1 MQLSKAEKDSR
12 LKKRRNMDLEK
23 VRELRARTGAGVV
36 ECKNA
41 LAEAKDDVEKAVD
54 ILRKKGLALAAKKVG
69 RITKEGIVDAYIH
82 PGDRLGVLLEVNC
95 ETDFVARTQ
104 EFKRFVRDIALQI
117 AASEPIS
124 VSREELPSEVIE
136 REKEIYKSMVK
147 DLKKPPEVVEKIVNG
162 KLEKFYSDVCLL
174 EQPFVKIPE
183 KTVGEYIKEQIAKF
197 GENIVIRR
205 FVRFRLGE

>member
-1 MQLSKAEKDSR
+1 
-12 LKKRRNMDLEK
+12 MDLEK
-23 VRELRARTGAGVV
+23 VRELRARTGAGIV

-41 LAEAKDDVEKAVD
+41 LTEAVDDIEKAVD

-69 RITKEGIVDAYIH
+69 RITQEGVIDAYIH
-82 PGDRLGVLLEVNC
+82 PGDRLGVLLEINC

-117 AASEPIS
+117 AASEPIA
-124 VSREELPSEVIE
+124 VGREELSSEVIE
-136 REKEIYKSMVK
+136 REKEIYASMVE
-147 DLKKPPEVVEKIVNG
+147 DSKKPPEIIEKIVNG

-197 GENIVIRR
+197 GENVVVRR

>member
-1 MQLSKAEKDSR
+1 
-12 LKKRRNMDLEK
+12 MDLEK
-23 VRELRARTGAGVV
+23 VRELRARTGAGIV

-41 LAEAKDDVEKAVD
+41 LTEAVDDIEKAVD

-69 RITKEGIVDAYIH
+69 RITQEGIIDAYIH
-82 PGDRLGVLLEVNC
+82 PGDRLGVLLEINC

-117 AASEPIS
+117 AASEPIA
-124 VSREELPSEVIE
+124 VGREELPSEVIE
-136 REKEIYKSMVK
+136 REKEIYASMV
-147 DLKKPPEVVEKIVNG
+147 DDSKKPPDIIEKIVNG

-174 EQPFVKIPE
+174 EQPFVKLPE

-197 GENIVIRR
+197 GENIVVRR

>member
-1 MQLSKAEKDSR
+1 MKQK
-12 LKKRRNMDLEK
+12 KKRKSMDLEK

-41 LAEAKDDVEKAVD
+41 LTETDGDLEKAVD

-69 RITKEGIVDAYIH
+69 RITKEGVVDAYIH
-82 PGDRLGVLLEVNC
+82 PGDRLGVLVEVNC

-117 AASEPIS
+117 AASEPIA
-124 VSREELPSEVIE
+124 VSREELPSDVVE
-136 REKEIYKSMVK
+136 REREIYRSMVK
-147 DLKKPPEVVEKIVNG
+147 DLKKPPEIVEKIVNG

-197 GENIVIRR
+197 GENIIIRR

>member
-1 MQLSKAEKDSR
+1 
-12 LKKRRNMDLEK
+12 MDLEK
-23 VRELRARTGAGVV
+23 IRELRERTGAGIV

-41 LAEAKDDVEKAVD
+41 LTEADGDLDKAVD

-69 RITKEGIVDAYIH
+69 RITKEGIIDAYIH

-117 AASEPIS
+117 AASEPM
-124 VSREELPSEVIE
+124 VVNREELPSDVIE
-136 REKEIYKSMVK
+136 REKEIYRSLVQ
-147 DLKKPPEVVEKIVNG
+147 DLKKPAEIVEKIVAG
-162 KLEKFYSDVCLL
+162 KLEKFYTDVCLL

-197 GENIVIRR
+197 GENIVVRR

>member
-1 MQLSKAEKDSR
+1 
-12 LKKRRNMDLEK
+12 MDLEK
-23 VRELRARTGAGVV
+23 VRELRARTGAGIV

-41 LAEAKDDVEKAVD
+41 ITEAEGDLDKAVD
-54 ILRKKGLALAAKKVG
+54 ILRKKGLALAAKKIG
-69 RITKEGIVDAYIH
+69 RVTKEGIIDAYIH
-82 PGDRLGVLLEVNC
+82 PGDRLGVLVEANC

-104 EFKRFVRDIALQI
+104 EFKRFIRDIALQI
-117 AASEPIS
+117 AASEPIA
-124 VSREELPSEVIE
+124 VSREELPSDVIE
-136 REKEIYKSMVK
+136 REKEIYRSMVK
-147 DLKKPPEVVEKIVNG
+147 DVKKPSEIVEKIVNG

-183 KTVGEYIKEQIAKF
+183 KTVGEYVKEQIAKF

>member
-1 MQLSKAEKDSR
+1 
-12 LKKRRNMDLEK
+12 MDLEK
-23 VRELRARTGAGVV
+23 VRDLRARTGAGIV

-41 LAEAKDDVEKAVD
+41 LTEANDDVEKAVD

-69 RITKEGIVDAYIH
+69 RITKEGLIDAYIH

-117 AASEPIS
+117 AASEPIA
-124 VSREELPSEVIE
+124 VSREELPSDVIE
-136 REKEIYKSMVK
+136 REKEIYVSMVK
-147 DLKKPPEVVEKIVNG
+147 DSKKPPEIVEKIVNG

-197 GENIVIRR
+197 GENIVVRR
-205 FVRFRLGE
+205 FMRFRLGE

>member
-1 MQLSKAEKDSR
+1 
-12 LKKRRNMDLEK
+12 MDLEK
-23 VRELRARTGAGVV
+23 VRDLRARTGAGIV

-41 LAEAKDDVEKAVD
+41 LTEAGDDVEKAVD

-69 RITKEGIVDAYIH
+69 RITKEGLIDAYIH

-117 AASEPIS
+117 AASEPIA
-124 VSREELPSEVIE
+124 VSREELPSDVIE
-136 REKEIYKSMVK
+136 REKEIYASMVK
-147 DLKKPPEVVEKIVNG
+147 DSKKPPEIVEKIVNG

-197 GENIVIRR
+197 GENIVVRR
-205 FVRFRLGE
+205 FMRFRLGE

>member
-1 MQLSKAEKDSR
+1 M
-12 LKKRRNMDLEK
+12 NLEK
-23 VRELRARTGAGVV
+23 VRELRARTGAGIV

-41 LAEAKDDVEKAVD
+41 LTEADSDLDKAVD

-69 RITKEGIVDAYIH
+69 RVTKEGIVDAYIH
-82 PGDRLGVLLEVNC
+82 PGDRLGVLIEANC

-104 EFKRFVRDIALQI
+104 EFKRFIRDIALQI
-117 AASEPIS
+117 AASEPIA
-124 VSREELPSEVIE
+124 VSREELPSDVIE
-136 REKEIYKSMVK
+136 REKEIYRSMVK
-147 DLKKPPEVVEKIVNG
+147 DVKKPPEIIEKIVNG

-183 KTVGEYIKEQIAKF
+183 KTVGEYVKEQIAKF

>member
-1 MQLSKAEKDSR
+1 
-12 LKKRRNMDLEK
+12 MDLKK
-23 VRELRARTGAGVV
+23 VRELRARTGAGIV

-41 LAEAKDDVEKAVD
+41 ITEAEGDLDNAVD
-54 ILRKKGLALAAKKVG
+54 ILRKKGLALAAKKIG
-69 RITKEGIVDAYIH
+69 RVTKEGIIDAYIH
-82 PGDRLGVLLEVNC
+82 PGDRLGVLVEANC

-104 EFKRFVRDIALQI
+104 EFKRFIRDIALQI
-117 AASEPIS
+117 AASEPIA
-124 VSREELPSEVIE
+124 VSREELPSDVIE
-136 REKEIYKSMVK
+136 REKEIYQSMVK
-147 DLKKPPEVVEKIVNG
+147 DVKKPPEIVEKIVNG

-183 KTVGEYIKEQIAKF
+183 KTVGEYVKEQIAKF

>member
-1 MQLSKAEKDSR
+1 
-12 LKKRRNMDLEK
+12 MDLEK
-23 VRELRARTGAGVV
+23 LRELRARTGAGIV

-41 LAEAKDDVEKAVD
+41 ITEAEGDLDKAVD
-54 ILRKKGLALAAKKVG
+54 ILRKKGLALAAKKIG
-69 RITKEGIVDAYIH
+69 RVTKEGIIDAYIH
-82 PGDRLGVLLEVNC
+82 PGDRLGVLVEANC

-104 EFKRFVRDIALQI
+104 EFKRFIRDIALQI
-117 AASEPIS
+117 AASEPIA
-124 VSREELPSEVIE
+124 VSREELPSDVIE
-136 REKEIYKSMVK
+136 REKEIYRSMVK
-147 DLKKPPEVVEKIVNG
+147 DVKKPSEIVEKIVNG

-183 KTVGEYIKEQIAKF
+183 KTVGEYVKEQIAKF